1 MNAASRLTAGI
12 MACLFMALSLP
23 TRAQETVTLEQA
35 VKNGTVKV
43 EVAGLGGS
51 TGDSLLLTL
60 QRQEPRRI
68 RISLAAGTVFKCA
81 NGAVQNM
88 VASRIKGEQVSE
100 TAYRPAATIELSDD
114 ARHAYIVEA
123 YCMDFHKDNPG
134 PANAFSLGTADPD
147 SARILA
153 AGLSAG
159 SDIKV
164 IQAALWIARDHV
176 SDGELKQRFPVS
188 AEEMQ
193 QAHALLR
200 KSAAPARDAR

>member
-1 MNAASRLTAGI
+1 MKAGSRLAAGI

-23 TRAQETVTLEQA
+23 ARAQETVTLEQA

-60 QRQEPRRI
+60 QRQGPRLL

-81 NGAVQNM
+81 NSGVQNM
-88 VASRIKGEQVSE
+88 VAARIKGEQVSE
-100 TAYRPAATIELSDD
+100 TAYRPADTIELGDD

-134 PANAFSLGTADPD
+134 QANVFALGTADPD

-153 AGLSAG
+153 AGLAAG
-159 SDIKV
+159 ADIKV

-176 SDGELKQRFPVS
+176 SDGELKQRFPVNADEVS
-188 AEEMQ
+188 